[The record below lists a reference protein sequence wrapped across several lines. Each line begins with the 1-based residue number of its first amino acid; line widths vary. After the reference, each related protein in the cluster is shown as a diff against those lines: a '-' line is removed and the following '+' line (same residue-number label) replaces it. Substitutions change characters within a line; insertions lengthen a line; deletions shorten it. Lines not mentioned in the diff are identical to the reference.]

1 MDEDNETE
9 PYLNPSNTTWALIL
23 STLIPL
29 MIMTILLLILILLAQ
44 KVMINQDDISREIT
58 VDYLLTGTATGSGI
72 DFDLEPGTLI
82 IGPGENTSIITIPN
96 IIDDDL
102 AEADETI
109 IITLSNPTN
118 AALGDDN
125 IYTHTILAND
135 DDKRPILISTSPQ
148 DDSTRVPIDSDII
161 LTFNK
166 DVNCESGTINI
177 ESEDNSSSFAVS
189 LPNQIVVVVGRRSS
203 RLIYL
208 LILV

>member
-1 MDEDNETE
+1 M
-9 PYLNPSNTTWALIL
+9 
-23 STLIPL
+23 
-29 MIMTILLLILILLAQ
+29 
-44 KVMINQDDISREIT
+44 
-58 VDYLLTGTATGSGI
+58 DYLLTGTATGSGI

-102 AEADETI
+102 AESDETI

-135 DDKRPILISTSPQ
+135 EDKRPILISTSPQ

-177 ESEDNSSSFAVS
+177 ESEDNLS
-189 LPNQIVVVVGRRSS
+189 LIH
-203 RLIYL
+203 I
-208 LILV
+208 